1 MPCTFFH
8 LILRLCLLPVSLG
21 FAQPFVVQSGGI
33 HARMS
38 LLLPFL
44 SSPITQD
51 FFLPNLFSKNS
62 LPKVLL
68 DICLQLQ
75 AGIQL
80 VTSGEIYP
88 LPGYNW
94 NPCFDENLQIIYSD
108 AVRGMD
114 KQLKAL
120 ALALATYTSI
130 STAAL

>member
-8 LILRLCLLPVSLG
+8 LILRLCLLPISLG
-21 FAQPFVVQSGGI
+21 FAQPFAVQSGGK

-88 LPGYNW
+88 LPGNNW
-94 NPCFDENLQIIYSD
+94 NPFFDENLQIIYSD
-108 AVRGMD
+108 AVAWINSERH
-114 KQLKAL
+114 
-120 ALALATYTSI
+120 
-130 STAAL
+130 